1 MEKEMKVEDTCAC
14 NAEPRQGQKL
24 DYEQLSAAANQLS
37 QQAQHYYNEAQKLAK
52 QLEAAEMGNFFKRLD
67 YLWNIIHSNSLYLTA
82 EFKTQAGNEFMAMMA
97 KPEEPEES
105 PAQGTKVSKE
115 TVEAVCHSI

>member
-1 MEKEMKVEDTCAC
+1 MENEMKVEGTCAC

-67 YLWNIIHSNSLYLTA
+67 YLWNIIHSTSIYLTS
-82 EFKTQAGNEFMAMMA
+82 EFKAQAGNEFMAMMA
-97 KPEEPEES
+97 KPEEPEAKS
-105 PAQGTKVSKE
+105 PQEEKL
-115 TVEAVCHSI
+115 VE